1 MMTALLDVSAVAKAE
16 FLLGIRNRWA
26 ILAIVLFLVF
36 ASVLSFVGGAPG
48 DTGHISRLT
57 LSVASLSALSIYL
70 TPLLALLLSF
80 DSVAGEIDRGALPLL
95 VATPASR
102 ASIIMGKFFGHL
114 AVLAVA
120 IVIGFGAPGLII
132 DTISPGGNLADLLR
146 LIATSIFLGA
156 GFLAIGYNVSALAR
170 TSALAAGLAVG
181 VWLILV
187 ALYDLALL
195 GGLVADAGGDFSRN
209 VFPWLLIANPADAF
223 RLYNLAALD
232 VGGFATGLSG
242 DGRALPFP
250 PSMALFS
257 LAMWV
262 VFALAGAVATFAR
275 LKP

>member
-1 MMTALLDVSAVAKAE
+1 MRDAFLDVFTIARTE

-36 ASVLSFVGGAPG
+36 ASVLSLVGGAPG
-48 DTGHISRLT
+48 NAAHVSRLT
-57 LSVASLSALSIYL
+57 VSVASLSALSIYL

-102 ASIIMGKFFGHL
+102 VSIILGKFAGHL
-114 AVLAVA
+114 TVLAGA
-120 IVIGFGAPGLII
+120 IIIGFGAPGLII
-132 DTISPGGNLADLLR
+132 NTMSPGGNIADLLR
-146 LIATSIFLGA
+146 LMSTSVLLGA
-156 GFLAIGYNVSALAR
+156 VFLAIGYNMSALAR

-181 VWLILV
+181 VWLVFV

-195 GGLVADAGGDFSRN
+195 GLLVADSGGAFSTS

-232 VGGFATGLSG
+232 IGGFATGLSG

-250 PSMALFS
+250 PTMALWS
-257 LAMWV
+257 LAVWV
-262 VFALAGAVATFAR
+262 ILALAGAIATFAR
-275 LKP
+275 LRP